1 LLLRD
6 LPQPVSAVFNDVTL
20 QADGAVDGGRLLANL
35 AGLEEGDKKRL
46 LADSLNE
53 LLYMECL
60 AARRELGAAD
70 SAELI
75 QRVQDISRRVKTLIG
90 RK

>member
-1 LLLRD
+1 
-6 LPQPVSAVFNDVTL
+6 
-20 QADGAVDGGRLLANL
+20 LANL
-35 AGLEEGDKKRL
+35 AGLEEVDKKRL

-75 QRVQDISRRVKTLIG
+75 QRVQEISRRVKTLIG
-90 RK
+90 RKQ